1 MGVQKCRRTIEDA
14 VSDPSIFKGEAILS
28 MFKLMRNVTDMRSIP
43 KIGGKGVVPSTNNKK
58 SRLTFVGVT
67 TLAESKANDIKAK
80 GAAARWYK
88 S

>member
-43 KIGGKGVVPSTNNKK
+43 KLVGKAGDPPANDKK

-67 TLAESKANDIKAK
+67 TLAESKANDSKAK
-80 GAAARWYK
+80 GVAARCNK

>member
-28 MFKLMRNVTDMRSIP
+28 MFKLMRNVTDMRSLP
-43 KIGGKGVVPSTNNKK
+43 KNVGKAGGSPANNKK
-58 SRLTFVGVT
+58 NRLTFVGVT
-67 TLAESKANDIKAK
+67 TLAESKASDSKSKGVATNCIK
-80 GAAARWYK
+80 